1 MPPKYPLSGPS
12 PAAEAIVK
20 SSFQVISEQ
29 QQQQQQQQQKQTI
42 RTPTPEQFAAAR
54 KAITQANE
62 MGLTG
67 GVYKS
72 FVESALMKIPYR

>member
-20 SSFQVISEQ
+20 SSFQVISE
-29 QQQQQQQQQKQTI
+29 QQQQQQQQKQTI